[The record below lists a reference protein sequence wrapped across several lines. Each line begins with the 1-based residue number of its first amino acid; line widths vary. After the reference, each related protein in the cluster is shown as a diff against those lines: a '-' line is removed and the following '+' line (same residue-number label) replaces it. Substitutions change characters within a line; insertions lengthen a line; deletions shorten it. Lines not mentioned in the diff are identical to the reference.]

1 MVSTVKFYRLATI
14 SVLVLLS
21 GCIAYAPS
29 DTGGRTTTPTLVL
42 QVCFPTERNGKVQG
56 TLFRTGLRSY
66 SFGWSNPAKARTV
79 GGQEVFDKMLSGPS
93 PVNDAIGILVDDVH
107 KSFYVFEIPTRY
119 SANWS
124 SWTVPISREDKPLL
138 EIDRFKYSRG
148 KKPLA
153 GEELRNAPRLRTR
166 LESPAEYD
174 ERSRSKNI
182 SVQLPDC

>member
-1 MVSTVKFYRLATI
+1 MVSTVKLYRLATI
-14 SVLVLLS
+14 SVLLLN

-29 DTGGRTTTPTLVL
+29 NGQSTTTPKIVL
-42 QVCFPTERNGKVQG
+42 QVCFPTERIGKVQG
-56 TLFRTGLRSY
+56 TLLRTGQLRSY

-79 GGQEVFDKMLSGPS
+79 GGQAVFDAMLSRPS
-93 PVNDAIGILVDDVH
+93 PANDAIGILVDDVH
-107 KSFYVFEIPTRY
+107 QDFYVFEIPTRY

-124 SWTVPISREDKPLL
+124 SWIVPISREDKPLL
-138 EIDRFKYSRG
+138 EIDRSKYSRG

-166 LESPAEYD
+166 LETPAEYG
-174 ERSRSKNI
+174 ERSRSKSI